1 MAASADDAVINANDI
16 KALLPHDLN
25 TCFKVNQILVMVLK
39 AYPKILQIFLS
50 YTFDFLAIAY

>member
-16 KALLPHDLN
+16 KALLPHGLN
-25 TCFKVNQILVMVLK
+25 TCFKVNQFLVMVLK
-39 AYPKILQIFLS
+39 TYPKILQIFLS